1 MFLFCHLLNDNSG
14 SPVVLR
20 DAINAIDFG
29 SNGAELYVGSQGK
42 GALEHVGVPINR
54 YWYRR
59 SNHRAVTL
67 ITFVISQIHLYWKL
81 TCSRARL
88 DSLVYVNTLLPFGA
102 AIWGKLNRRK
112 VVYHIH
118 EVSLSPKVLQ
128 RFLIWVAQ
136 RTASLAIYVSY
147 DNKERLP
154 IRGVPSVVIY
164 NAVSPQV
171 AAAALGHRY
180 APRRSGKFE
189 VLMLASPRDFKGVP
203 EFLKLAERLLHQT
216 DIAFQL
222 VLNSSDEDSQNYLNS
237 ASVPDNVKVNPR
249 ADRPEL
255 YYKSADLLLNLSRVD
270 QWIETFGL
278 TLVEAMSF
286 GIPVIA
292 PPVGGP
298 SEIITDGEEGFLI
311 DSRDVDLLGQR
322 VMLLAE
328 TPDLSMQMSVKA
340 RRRAH
345 DFSFESFA
353 VRLREALASV
363 TAGKA

>member
-1 MFLFCHLLNDNSG
+1 
-14 SPVVLR
+14 
-20 DAINAIDFG
+20 
-29 SNGAELYVGSQGK
+29 
-42 GALEHVGVPINR
+42 
-54 YWYRR
+54 
-59 SNHRAVTL
+59 
-67 ITFVISQIHLYWKL
+67 
-81 TCSRARL
+81 
-88 DSLVYVNTLLPFGA
+88 
-102 AIWGKLNRRK
+102 
-112 VVYHIH
+112 
-118 EVSLSPKVLQ
+118 
-128 RFLIWVAQ
+128 
-136 RTASLAIYVSY
+136 
-147 DNKERLP
+147 
-154 IRGVPSVVIY
+154 
-164 NAVSPQV
+164 
-171 AAAALGHRY
+171 
-180 APRRSGKFE
+180 
-189 VLMLASPRDFKGVP
+189 MLASPRDFKGVP